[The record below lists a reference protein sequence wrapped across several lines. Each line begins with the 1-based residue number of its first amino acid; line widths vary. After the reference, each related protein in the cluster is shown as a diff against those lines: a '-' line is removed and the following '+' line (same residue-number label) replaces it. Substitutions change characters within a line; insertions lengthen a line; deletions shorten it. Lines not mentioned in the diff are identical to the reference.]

1 MPLDSEAPETIKE
14 IFIGGQSNKLF
25 YTCNLMST
33 LVNLPGSSSKVPVC
47 AIQFF
52 RPRICRP
59 VGYNYT
65 NKIFIE
71 FDLGQML

>member
-1 MPLDSEAPETIKE
+1 MDSEAPETIKE

-25 YTCNLMST
+25 YTWYLMST
-33 LVNLPGSSSKVPVC
+33 LVNLPGSSYKDPLC
-47 AIQFF
+47 AVQFS
-52 RPRICRP
+52 RPIICSP

-71 FDLGQML
+71 FDLGHKL